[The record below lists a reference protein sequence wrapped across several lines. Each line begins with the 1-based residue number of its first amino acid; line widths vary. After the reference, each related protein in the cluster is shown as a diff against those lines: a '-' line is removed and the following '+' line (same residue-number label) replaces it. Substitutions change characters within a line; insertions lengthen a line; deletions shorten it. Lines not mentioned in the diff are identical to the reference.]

1 MTEKIK
7 VGDRIGRYNLKTIL
21 HSSGLIQEFEAFD
34 DELERVVS
42 LKLINHSLY
51 YSKES
56 IECILNE
63 AKVLSSLNHPNISK
77 LLDFGV
83 DSDFLFIVNEITEG
97 IDLATWAEIKHDWRE
112 AVNIVY
118 QVADAMAYA
127 HEKGVIHRDLKPDN
141 IILNDNGQPVLHD
154 FSILRIIEDEET
166 KDLTGTH
173 VGLSS
178 PEYISPEQGKGYGT
192 DSRSDIYSL
201 GVILFELAT
210 GQKPFVA
217 ECSMEYVIQHVTVAP
232 PDPQKINS
240 NIPRKL
246 SKIILKALEK
256 DVVDRFQSMNQ
267 FKQALEPFVIRITRT
282 DKNKPNKN
290 KKILNTLLVLILFI
304 VAVRIILDPI
314 VPQSI
319 SPTSEVEK
327 TTISF
332 TDSNNQEHAG
342 KILETDINNSEESNN
357 RNSSQ
362 EILTPVSNTKK
373 LVESPVLENSRLPET
388 NEISATNI
396 NELREIARWGMPK
409 IEKLFWMKDNQFIIA
424 ITRAGLYFLDT
435 NSLGISHFFS
445 YDIWFIDG
453 DVSNDDNFIAT
464 TDKSGNVYIID
475 ILTGDIIT
483 TFEGNGKSLT
493 SIDLSDDNKRIV
505 TCDEDNL
512 IRLFDI
518 ENNVQLYSIAGRHS
532 RRINRIKF
540 IFNQHSFITASADSK
555 IFIWNEDGQFIK
567 EIQTSQPI
575 VDFDITSNNSY
586 ILLTFSNSI
595 IQVIDLETG
604 RILNK
609 FEEPKNIT
617 SGSTVK
623 ILPNDTLVLSSYK
636 NGRVILWNLQ
646 GNEKIWEVPRTT
658 ENEVKSEFAQIN
670 HINLSKDGTLFSYQR
685 ENGLIEIWNLTSKEM
700 VSSRKYNI
708 DQIQK
713 IFISN
718 ADNFLALQMGEP
730 SVGIWKLPESK
741 KIIDFNDSRL
751 PSNEPFSLDEKTFLV
766 FGDTDLEIYSI
777 NSEEKKLLG
786 KFHGFSPNNPLSIL
800 ENQIMIA
807 GYNPF
812 SGNLLLWSLGSM
824 RELEP
829 EILRGE
835 GNCKIITSS
844 NNEFLASGSNI
855 GIVSRISFYKEFC
868 NIVKPAKTISHVVYF
883 DGGMTAFGLEE
894 NAIEI
899 WFSNQ
904 GNQKFIFNTPESG
917 KILGVAFSNNGK
929 LLAAA
934 SEYGKVF
941 IFNLETNELISSFQA
956 HNDLVSS
963 IVFSNNGNFLISGSA
978 DGTVKF
984 WGIAD

>member
-7 VGDRIGRYNLKTIL
+7 VGDRIGRYNLKSIL

-77 LLDFGV
+77 LLDFGI

-97 IDLATWAEIKHDWRE
+97 INLSTWAEIKHDWRE

-141 IILNDNGQPVLHD
+141 IVLNDNGQPILHD
-154 FSILRIIEDEET
+154 FSLVRIIEDEET

-210 GQKPFVA
+210 GQKPFIA
-217 ECSMEYVIQHVTVAP
+217 EYSMEYVIQHVTNAP

-267 FKQALEPFVIRITRT
+267 FKQALEPFVVRITRT
-282 DKNKPNKN
+282 VKNKSN
-290 KKILNTLLVLILFI
+290 KKAKILFSLLVFIMFLIAARILFN
-304 VAVRIILDPI
+304 PF
-314 VPQSI
+314 VPQSTRM
-319 SPTSEVEK
+319 TSEVEK
-327 TTISF
+327 PTISF
-332 TDSNNQEHAG
+332 NDSNNQKQTE
-342 KILETDINNSEESNN
+342 KKLETDLNNSEASNN
-357 RNSSQ
+357 KNNSQ
-362 EILTPVSNTKK
+362 EILTPDSNAKK

-396 NELREIARWGMPK
+396 NELREIARWGIPK
-409 IEKLFWMKDNQFIIA
+409 IENLFWMKDNQFIIA

-435 NSLGISHFFS
+435 NSLEISHFFS
-445 YDIWFIDG
+445 YDMWFIDG
-453 DVSNDDNFIAT
+453 DVSNDEKFIAT
-464 TDKSGNVYIID
+464 TDRSGNVYIID

-483 TFEGNGKSLT
+483 TFEGNGKSIT
-493 SIDLSDDNKRIV
+493 SIDISDDNKRIV

-518 ENNVQLYSIAGRHS
+518 ENKVQLYSKVGHS

-540 IFNQHSFITASADSK
+540 INNQHSFITGADDYK
-555 IFIWNEDGQFIK
+555 IIIWNEDGQLRK

-586 ILLTFSNSI
+586 IVLTFSNSI

-617 SGSTVK
+617 SGRTVK

-658 ENEVKSEFAQIN
+658 EYEVKSEFAQIN
-670 HINLSKDGTLFSYQR
+670 HINLSKDGTLFAYQR

-718 ADNFLALQMGEP
+718 SDNFLALQMGED

-751 PSNEPFSLDEKTFLV
+751 PSNEPFSLDEKTFVV

-807 GYNPF
+807 GYNSF

-829 EILRGE
+829 EFLRGE
-835 GNCKIITSS
+835 GSCKIITSS

-855 GIVSRISFYKEFC
+855 GIVSKISFYKEFC
-868 NIVKPAKTISHVVYF
+868 NIVKPAKTISHAVYF

-904 GNQKFIFNTPESG
+904 GNQKYILNTPESG

-929 LLAAA
+929 LLAAG
-934 SEYGKVF
+934 SEFGKVF

-956 HNDLVSS
+956 HNDLVTS
-963 IVFSNNGNFLISGSA
+963 VTFSNNGIFLISGSA